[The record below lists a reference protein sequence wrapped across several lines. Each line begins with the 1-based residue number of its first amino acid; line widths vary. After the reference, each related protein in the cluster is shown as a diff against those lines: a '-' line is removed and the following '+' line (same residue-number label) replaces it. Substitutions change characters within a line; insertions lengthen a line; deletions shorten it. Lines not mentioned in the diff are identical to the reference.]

1 MSIKHFVKMMID
13 AEDVWSEVVDI
24 DIPNKE
30 LNNQTNQELVSAM
43 YSSQGVDMPAEQTI
57 NKRVSKLE
65 ERDDCDSYVS
75 DSEEEDSDNGN

>member
-1 MSIKHFVKMMID
+1 
-13 AEDVWSEVVDI
+13 
-24 DIPNKE
+24 
-30 LNNQTNQELVSAM
+30 M

-75 DSEEEDSDNGN
+75 DSEEEDSDNGNWEIDSDEDSLEEAGII